1 MSVVY
6 EPIRVPGRVWVEH
19 VEVLRARDAAG
30 VLRLARRYTGASQ
43 HRLAGATEMTPGRV
57 NGLFRGTGGPVIS
70 IDVWER
76 IAEGL
81 NLPDQARLALGL
93 APTGSRSR
101 PDTPGQG
108 PVVDVPWR
116 DEEGDPMDRRQ
127 ALHSLGAGVGV
138 GATASLASPQDRRA
152 LLGAIAAITV
162 GAPPADLDRWLP
174 RPGQIPVSGKVTA
187 EMVETVTAVTAAH
200 RNLDWAGGGGACL
213 GSAHGYLA
221 WATTLLGSDCQS
233 PAVASGL
240 RSAVAELHG
249 LVGWAAHDL
258 GRHDLARRHLTQALT
273 LARQVD
279 DLPQMAYNLFRLGRV
294 ALEGRYGGGPRES
307 LHLFALGRDAAE
319 QAGCRAT
326 SAILHSNTA
335 WAYAHLGQ
343 PDQVSDH
350 QDRYRTQLD
359 RVSTKA
365 LPAWARNSCSEV
377 DFHGASGL
385 VYTTL
390 ARHDEHRHHADRA
403 AEETHAAVTLGRPE
417 FRRLQAF
424 DLISVA
430 EASLLTGE
438 FTEATNHGTQ
448 AVTLAEAGMQ
458 SVRVVDR
465 LASMWELATP
475 HLDTHPDL
483 AALGARVHALQPTA

>member
-127 ALHSLGAGVGV
+127 ALHSLGAGVG
-138 GATASLASPQDRRA
+138 ATASLASPQDRRA
-152 LLGAIAAITV
+152 LLGALAAITV
-162 GAPPADLDRWLP
+162 GAPPPDLSQWLP
-174 RPGQIPVSGKVTA
+174 APGLVQVSGKVTA

-200 RNLDWAGGGGACL
+200 RQLDFAGGGGACL

-221 WATTLLGSDCQS
+221 WAATLLSNDCVS
-233 PAVASGL
+233 PAVAAGL
-240 RSAVAELHG
+240 RSAVAELHS

-258 GRHDLARRHLTQALT
+258 GRHDLARRHLTGALT
-273 LARQVD
+273 MARQVD
-279 DLPQMAYNLFRLGRV
+279 DLPLMAYTLFQLGRV
-294 ALEGRYGGGPRES
+294 SQHQDEPAEA
-307 LHLFALGRDAAE
+307 LHLFALGRHAAE

-326 SAILHSNTA
+326 SAMLHANTA
-335 WAYAHLGQ
+335 WAYAQLGQ
-343 PDQVSDH
+343 PDQVDKH
-350 QDRYRTQLD
+350 LTRYRRGLD
-359 RVSTKA
+359 QAAPEGAPTWTRHA
-365 LPAWARNSCSEV
+365 LSEA
-377 DFHGASGL
+377 DHCGRSGL
-385 VYTTL
+385 VHTAL
-390 ARHDEHRHHADRA
+390 ARHDEHRRHANLAVEEASAALALGELEGVRA
-403 AEETHAAVTLGRPE
+403 QIFVV
-417 FRRLQAF
+417 
-424 DLISVA
+424 ISLA

-483 AALGARVHALQPTA
+483 AALGARVHAMQPTA